1 MDVASPKR
9 GGRRPKAPD
18 VEFNSASTKDGD
30 ADDGAL
36 ASASASGP
44 LDEEVDLGFDSP
56 ESEPVSISD
65 LAAVFQPGQ
74 APPRWGGSD
83 PALADLGA
91 PSDVEPA
98 PHSSESSAASLRRMG
113 ELVGGALSSE
123 NPTSARSILAPVVVV
138 GRASQAPPLSSQP
151 LSDRELLFENVE
163 KSKPDTAPPPAIK
176 RHKPSFFDVGPTPG
190 SDLFDAAPAPFDPHV
205 PALPGGAGDD
215 SDPDS
220 GLLDIRR
227 LAVVSRGDDKKKK
240 MSSGRASDDIFN
252 LSGGLF
258 ASGTSGP
265 MGAPDL
271 NALIAPV
278 VSDTSRPGVSTMRS
292 RGAAVPP
299 PAKSAP
305 TAASTDRP
313 RSSVAPAAAQQASPG
328 SALGA
333 RAKLA
338 GGIALFG
345 VVLVLVFLKMAQS
358 PTTTPTVTTTET
370 AAPIVATETAK
381 PAPPT
386 ATPPPT
392 ASPEAPTAARDPGA
406 AAKRD
411 KESAAATPPT
421 ATTST
426 VATPTPRSTAAPS
439 PVVAGAAP
447 VAATPPV
454 VAAPVVVVPPP
465 PPPAAAEFNKS
476 AAVAALAA
484 AAGRAAGCKQPDGPS
499 GGATVSITFA
509 PSGRVT
515 SSKVTGPP
523 FQGTPVGGCIA
534 SAFRSASVPPFDGSP
549 ITVTKTVNVR

>member
-1 MDVASPKR
+1 MDEASPKR

-18 VEFNSASTKDGD
+18 VEFNSASTNGV
-30 ADDGAL
+30 ADDGTL
-36 ASASASGP
+36 ASSSAASAG

-56 ESEPVSISD
+56 ESEPVSISA
-65 LAAVFQPGQ
+65 LEAVFQPGQ

-83 PALADLGA
+83 PALAELGA

-98 PHSSESSAASLRRMG
+98 PHSSETSAASLRRMG
-113 ELVGGALSSE
+113 ELVGGALSSSE
-123 NPTSARSILAPVVVV
+123 NTTSARSILAPVVVV
-138 GRASQAPPLSSQP
+138 GRSSQAPPLSSQP
-151 LSDRELLFENVE
+151 LSDRELLFENTE
-163 KSKPDTAPPPAIK
+163 KSAPEAAVPLVTK
-176 RHKPSFFDVGPTPG
+176 RKPSFFDVGPVPG

-205 PALPGGAGDD
+205 PSLPGDD
-215 SDPDS
+215 NDPDS

-227 LAVVSRGDDKKKK
+227 LAVASRGDDKKKK
-240 MSSGRASDDIFN
+240 KGSGRASDDIFN

-258 ASGTSGP
+258 AGGTSGP
-265 MGAPDL
+265 LTAPDL

-278 VSDTSRPGVSTMRS
+278 VSDTSRPGVSTVRS
-292 RGAAVPP
+292 RSSATPP

-305 TAASTDRP
+305 TATSPERP
-313 RSSVAPAAAQQASPG
+313 RPSVAPAAAQASPG

-338 GGIALFG
+338 GGITLFG

-358 PTTTPTVTTTET
+358 PTPTTPTTTADS
-370 AAPIVATETAK
+370 AAPLAALDTK
-381 PAPPT
+381 PALPT
-386 ATPPPT
+386 ATAPP
-392 ASPEAPTAARDPGA
+392 AAVPEAPTAARDPGA

-411 KESAAATPPT
+411 KEPAAAT
-421 ATTST
+421 ATTAAAAAN
-426 VATPTPRSTAAPS
+426 ATPTPRSTAAPS
-439 PVVAGAAP
+439 PAGAGAAP
-447 VAATPPV
+447 VVAPPPV
-454 VAAPVVVVPPP
+454 TAAPVVVVPPP
-465 PPPAAAEFNKS
+465 APAAAEFNKS
-476 AAVAALAA
+476 AAVAALNA
-484 AAGRAAGCKQPDGPS
+484 AAGRAAACKQPDGPS

-523 FQGTPVGGCIA
+523 FQGTPAGGCIA

>member
-18 VEFNSASTKDGD
+18 VEFDSASAKDGD
-30 ADDGAL
+30 ADGTL
-36 ASASASGP
+36 ASSSSGG

-65 LAAVFQPGQ
+65 LEAVFQPGQ

-151 LSDRELLFENVE
+151 LSDRELLFENTE
-163 KSKPDTAPPPAIK
+163 KSKPAAAPPPANK
-176 RHKPSFFDVGPTPG
+176 RHKPSFFDVGPVPG

-227 LAVVSRGDDKKKK
+227 LAVASRGDDKKKK
-240 MSSGRASDDIFN
+240 KNSGRASDDIFN

-258 ASGTSGP
+258 AGGTSAP

-278 VSDTSRPGVSTMRS
+278 VSDTSRPGVSTVRS
-292 RGAAVPP
+292 RGVAVPP

-305 TAASTDRP
+305 TAATPERP
-313 RSSVAPAAAQQASPG
+313 RASVAPAASAQG
-328 SALGA
+328 SSGSGLLA
-333 RAKLA
+333 RAKWPA
-338 GGIALFG
+338 GIALFG
-345 VVLVLVFLKMAQS
+345 VVLVLVFLKMAQ
-358 PTTTPTVTTTET
+358 TTTPTPTTTTAET
-370 AAPIVATETAK
+370 AAPLAALDTAK
-381 PAPPT
+381 PALPT
-386 ATPPPT
+386 ATTPP
-392 ASPEAPTAARDPGA
+392 AVSPEAPTAARDPGA
-406 AAKRD
+406 ADKRD
-411 KESAAATPPT
+411 KEPVAAAPTT
-421 ATTST
+421 ATTA

-439 PVVAGAAP
+439 PGGAAAAP
-447 VAATPPV
+447 VAAKPPV
-454 VAAPVVVVPPP
+454 TAAPVVVVPP

>member
-18 VEFNSASTKDGD
+18 VEFNSASTNGGVADGP
-30 ADDGAL
+30 L
-36 ASASASGP
+36 ASSSASGG

-65 LAAVFQPGQ
+65 LEAVFQPGQ

-151 LSDRELLFENVE
+151 LSDRELLFENPE
-163 KSKPDTAPPPAIK
+163 KSKPEAAPPPANK
-176 RHKPSFFDVGPTPG
+176 RHKLSFFDVGPVPG

-227 LAVVSRGDDKKKK
+227 LAVASRGDDKKKK
-240 MSSGRASDDIFN
+240 ISSGRASDDIFN

-258 ASGTSGP
+258 AGGTSGP

-278 VSDTSRPGVSTMRS
+278 VSDTSRPGVSTVRS

-305 TAASTDRP
+305 TAASAERP
-313 RSSVAPAAAQQASPG
+313 RSSVAPAATPQASPG
-328 SALGA
+328 SGLGS

-381 PAPPT
+381 PAPPI
-386 ATPPPT
+386 AAPPPT
-392 ASPEAPTAARDPGA
+392 ASPEAPTAARDPA

-411 KESAAATPPT
+411 KEPAAAAPAGA

-426 VATPTPRSTAAPS
+426 VAAPTPRSTAAAS
-439 PVVAGAAP
+439 PGGAAAAP
-447 VAATPPV
+447 VAAAPPV
-454 VAAPVVVVPPP
+454 TAAPVVVAP